1 MEEKDIKL
9 ITEIDQRSRSN
20 TKRLDRMELRQDNLE
35 KLTETVATMQVELRN
50 VVTMV
55 GETKDAVK
63 ELEAKPAKR
72 WDTLV
77 AAVISALVG
86 IALGLL
92 FRAG

>member
-20 TKRLDRMELRQDNLE
+20 TKRLDRMEQRQDNLE

-77 AAVISALVG
+77 AALISALVG